1 MNARDIAVAAVAL
14 VLGCL
19 GPTAALIAGMQ
30 GSCGAAPIVVGALI
44 AAALL
49 GSAGVVLC
57 RDDEGQASE
66 SQLWPSG
73 HRLLVID
80 EDESRRKGSALAA
93 ALLLS
98 LLTW

>member
-1 MNARDIAVAAVAL
+1 MNARDTAVAVVAL

-19 GPTAALIAGMQ
+19 GPTAALIAGVQ
-30 GSCGAAPIVVGALI
+30 GSCGVAPIVVGALI

-66 SQLWPSG
+66 SQL
-73 HRLLVID
+73 
-80 EDESRRKGSALAA
+80 
-93 ALLLS
+93 
-98 LLTW
+98 

>member
-30 GSCGAAPIVVGALI
+30 GSCGAAPIVAGALI

-49 GSAGVVLC
+49 GSARVVLC
-57 RDDEGQASE
+57 RDDEDVVPE
-66 SQLWPSG
+66 SQ
-73 HRLLVID
+73 R
-80 EDESRRKGSALAA
+80 
-93 ALLLS
+93 
-98 LLTW
+98 